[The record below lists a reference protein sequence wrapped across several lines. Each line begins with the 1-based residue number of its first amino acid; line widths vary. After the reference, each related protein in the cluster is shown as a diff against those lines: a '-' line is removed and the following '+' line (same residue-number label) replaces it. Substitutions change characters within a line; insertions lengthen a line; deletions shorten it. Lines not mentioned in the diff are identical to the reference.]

1 MGGFVKGIG
10 VGLASFALGF
20 VVLSV
25 AVPVDPGPAA
35 SAGEEPVELIG
46 AAPEAADPAPAI
58 PQAAPAQEE
67 AVPAPPSTP
76 AMPAATGSEAPERM
90 QALTAMPTEA
100 SPPPAPPI
108 DTATEAQATLSAVTP
123 VTTPAAP
130 EAPAMPGSDG
140 APAATLAAPTGMAVA
155 PSASPTPPADTPSD
169 PNAAL
174 AALAPVATPP
184 APEAPAMPG
193 SDGAP
198 AATLAAPAGMAVSS
212 SASPTPPADTPSDP
226 NARLAALAPVAMPPA
241 PEAPVLPGADGAAA
255 PAMTAPQLPA
265 AEAGLPAAPPAD
277 SPSDSAALARIVP
290 VAPVTA
296 TALPAGEPLLTG
308 PDAGAA
314 EADVT
319 IAAPEVEA
327 PADETPAAPE
337 AEATPTRRLPPV
349 AQEETLA
356 LVPPVPEPSAPQEP
370 AAPGLPAPV
379 IAPAVPRGEPLLPG
393 AVPERPPVSTLPGQ
407 VAGVIVGRGTLGD
420 DSAVRRGGV
429 QMAGRLPTIGE
440 SAAEAPTA
448 ASAVAPDA
456 RPAVERFAA
465 QPALGADQVPLG
477 VVLIDEPAAETAILA
492 LPVPV
497 TVALDPY
504 DPEAP
509 RRAAAYRAVGHEIA
523 LQAMRVPQLA
533 TPSDLE
539 TLIDGWHRAFPEAM
553 AVIDVP
559 VNGLGANP
567 ALARNVAAMLASEG
581 YGAIAL
587 RDGLDA
593 FLQASRGAG
602 LRAASVYR
610 VIESDDQSEFTIRR
624 LIDRAAFEALR
635 QPAVVIVAAASD
647 RDTMRE
653 LTDFAEGAGRAGVG
667 LAPVSAVLNRN

>member
-1 MGGFVKGIG
+1 LFLVSQLPGG
-10 VGLASFALGF
+10 
-20 VVLSV
+20 
-25 AVPVDPGPAA
+25 
-35 SAGEEPVELIG
+35 G
-46 AAPEAADPAPAI
+46 AAP
-58 PQAAPAQEE
+58 AAP
-67 AVPAPPSTP
+67 PRLAPV
-76 AMPAATGSEAPERM
+76 
-90 QALTAMPTEA
+90 
-100 SPPPAPPI
+100 PPAPP
-108 DTATEAQATLSAVTP
+108 P
-123 VTTPAAP
+123 
-130 EAPAMPGSDG
+130 
-140 APAATLAAPTGMAVA
+140 
-155 PSASPTPPADTPSD
+155 
-169 PNAAL
+169 
-174 AALAPVATPP
+174 
-184 APEAPAMPG
+184 
-193 SDGAP
+193 
-198 AATLAAPAGMAVSS
+198 
-212 SASPTPPADTPSDP
+212 
-226 NARLAALAPVAMPPA
+226 
-241 PEAPVLPGADGAAA
+241 
-255 PAMTAPQLPA
+255 
-265 AEAGLPAAPPAD
+265 
-277 SPSDSAALARIVP
+277 
-290 VAPVTA
+290 
-296 TALPAGEPLLTG
+296 ALPAGEPLLTE
-308 PDAGAA
+308 PDAGAVEP
-314 EADVT
+314 EADT
-319 IAAPEVEA
+319 AIAAPE
-327 PADETPAAPE
+327 ADETTAAPE
-337 AEATPTRRLPPV
+337 NGAQPTPTRRLPPV
-349 AQEETLA
+349 AQDETLA

-379 IAPAVPRGEPLLPG
+379 IAPALPRGEPLLPG
-393 AVPERPPVSTLPGQ
+393 AAPERPPVSTLPGQ

-420 DSAVRRGGV
+420 VSTVRRGGV
-429 QMAGRLPTIGE
+429 QMAGRLPTIGDT
-440 SAAEAPTA
+440 ADEAPADATTA
-448 ASAVAPDA
+448 APDT

-539 TLIDGWHRAFPEAM
+539 TLIDGWQRAFPEAM

-567 ALARNVAAMLASEG
+567 ALARNVAAMLATEG

-635 QPAVVIVAAASD
+635 QPAVVIAAAASD

>member
-25 AVPVDPGPAA
+25 AVPVDPGPAP

-58 PQAAPAQEE
+58 PQAAPAQAE

-100 SPPPAPPI
+100 SAPPAPPI
-108 DTATEAQATLSAVTP
+108 DTPTEAQATLSAVTP

-140 APAATLAAPTGMAVA
+140 APTATLAAPTGMAVA

-184 APEAPAMPG
+184 APEAP
-193 SDGAP
+193 
-198 AATLAAPAGMAVSS
+198 
-212 SASPTPPADTPSDP
+212 
-226 NARLAALAPVAMPPA
+226 
-241 PEAPVLPGADGAAA
+241 VLPGADGTAA

-308 PDAGAA
+308 PDA
-314 EADVT
+314 V
-319 IAAPEVEA
+319 AAPEVEA

-349 AQEETLA
+349 AQDETLA
-356 LVPPVPEPSAPQEP
+356 FVPPVPEPSAPQEP

-393 AVPERPPVSTLPGQ
+393 AAPERPPVSTLPGQ

-440 SAAEAPTA
+440 SSAEVPAA
-448 ASAVAPDA
+448 ASPVAPDA

-635 QPAVVIVAAASD
+635 QPAVVIAAAASD

>member
-25 AVPVDPGPAA
+25 AVPVDPGPAP

-46 AAPEAADPAPAI
+46 AAPEAADPAPAPPV
-58 PQAAPAQEE
+58 PQPAPAQEEAVAAQEE
-67 AVPAPPSTP
+67 AVPAPPSAP
-76 AMPAATGSEAPERM
+76 AMPAATGSAAPDRM

-100 SPPPAPPI
+100 SPPPALPLDPP
-108 DTATEAQATLSAVTP
+108 TEAQATLSAVTP

-130 EAPAMPGSDG
+130 DAPVLPGLDG
-140 APAATLAAPTGMAVA
+140 GSAATLAAPTGMTVS
-155 PSASPTPPADTPSD
+155 PSASPAPPADTPSD
-169 PNAAL
+169 PSTAL
-174 AALAPVATPP
+174 AALAPVTTPA
-184 APEAPAMPG
+184 APDAPAMPG
-193 SDGAP
+193 PDG
-198 AATLAAPAGMAVSS
+198 GS
-212 SASPTPPADTPSDP
+212 
-226 NARLAALAPVAMPPA
+226 
-241 PEAPVLPGADGAAA
+241 A
-255 PAMTAPQLPA
+255 PAMAAPQLPA

-277 SPSDSAALARIVP
+277 GPSDSAALPRIVP

-296 TALPAGEPLLTG
+296 TALPAGEPLLTE
-308 PDAGAA
+308 PDAGAVEP
-314 EADVT
+314 EADANV
-319 IAAPEVEA
+319 
-327 PADETPAAPE
+327 AAPE
-337 AEATPTRRLPPV
+337 AEATAAAPEDGAQPTPTRRLPPV
-349 AQEETLA
+349 APDDTLA
-356 LVPPVPEPSAPQEP
+356 RVPAVPEPPAPQEP

-379 IAPAVPRGEPLLPG
+379 IAPALPRGEPLLPG
-393 AVPERPPVSTLPGQ
+393 AAPERPPVSTLPGQ
-407 VAGVIVGRGTLGD
+407 VAGVTVGRGTLGD
-420 DSAVRRGGV
+420 DSTVRRGGV
-429 QMAGRLPTIGE
+429 QMAGRLPTLGDT
-440 SAAEAPTA
+440 AAEAPA
-448 ASAVAPDA
+448 AATPAAPDS

-533 TPSDLE
+533 TPADLE

-567 ALARNVAAMLASEG
+567 TLARNVVATLATGG

-635 QPAVVIVAAASD
+635 QPAVVIAAAASD